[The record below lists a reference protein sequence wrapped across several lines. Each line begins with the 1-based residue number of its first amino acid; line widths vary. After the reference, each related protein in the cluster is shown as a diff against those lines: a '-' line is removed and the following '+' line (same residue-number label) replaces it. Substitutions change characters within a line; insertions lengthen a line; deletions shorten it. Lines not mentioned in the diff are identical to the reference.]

1 MAVLKS
7 LLRTRWPLWE
17 KPVAARFCIGEL
29 ALRNERELALAK
41 TTLAIMAECNVSPVP
56 ENFELFYH
64 YAAGENPAVGRIIGD
79 MIAARRPFTVSLLQ
93 DLRDRCFARDRT
105 ERAVNAIGDGVSASL
120 NEVLEK
126 LDAASKQAFEYGQ
139 TLSAASG
146 ELGHDRTPDDL
157 RRLVGGLI
165 SATKVMEER
174 SKSLEGE
181 LQNSS
186 QQVSELKSQL
196 DNVRKEALT
205 DPLTGIANRK
215 AFDTNLQAAIED
227 AQSSG
232 AALSLVHVRYRSL
245 QTVQRHMGAPDR
257 RPGTAP
263 RRELPVREHQG
274 LRHGRPLWRRGVRR
288 HCPPRQRGRRG
299 EACRSDSRSSVQG
312 KRLIKKSTGDILGS
326 ITISIGVAELAEGET
341 AASLIQRA
349 DTCLYRAKHAGRNCV
364 IGDNDPR
371 AVEMEIDAA

>member
-1 MAVLKS
+1 MPVLKS
-7 LLRTRWPLWE
+7 LLRTPPPLCAI
-17 KPVAARFCIGEL
+17 PVSEWVFLGEL

-41 TTLAIMAECNVSPVP
+41 TTLALMAECNVSPVP

-79 MIAARRPFTVSLLQ
+79 MIAARRPFTVSILQ
-93 DLRDRCFARDRT
+93 DLRDRCFLRDRT

-126 LDAASKQAFEYGQ
+126 LDAASKQAFDYGQ

-146 ELGHDRTPDDL
+146 ELGDNRTPEDL

-174 SKSLEGE
+174 AKALEGE

-186 QQVSELKSQL
+186 QQVTELKSQL

-227 AQSSG
+227 SQSGG
-232 AALSLVHVRYRSL
+232 APLSLFMCDIDRFKLFNDTWGHQTGDQVLRLVATCLSENTKGYDTAARYGGEEFAVIVRHTGIADSVKL
-245 QTVQRHMGAPDR
+245 ADQI
-257 RPGTAP
+257 
-263 RRELPVREHQG
+263 
-274 LRHGRPLWRRGVRR
+274 
-288 HCPPRQRGRRG
+288 RQK
-299 EACRSDSRSSVQG
+299 VQG

-349 DTCLYRAKHAGRNCV
+349 DACLYRAKHAGRNCV

-371 AVEMEIDAA
+371 AAEMEIDAA